1 MNLIESNAGT
11 STTVNADLSASA
23 AVQPRTTVL
32 FSADN
37 HPEDNASPLIYV
49 DALAQVITAF
59 GLSGTRQCVV
69 YAVYRSTDGDLVET
83 PLIINGTPLVL
94 TATCNRVW
102 LITEGVYRIR
112 TVNVPRYSLTLLCT
126 PTTRPP
132 PAVSSTA
139 SNDATQPTTN
149 PARVLHARLS
159 DAFTYVNANTIVP
172 FPDEVHNLLGDTA
185 TFDAE
190 HKVFTPVTG
199 VWHVSAQCRVIGLS
213 GGTYFELSLMSGSN
227 TIAADRFTW
236 TAENPCTAIS
246 MLVDTIVSA
255 AQTTNKALHVQF
267 STDADTSTAFFYPN
281 GSKVIA
287 RRLGDS

>member
-1 MNLIESNAGT
+1 MNLIESNIGT

-32 FSADN
+32 FSASN
-37 HPEDNASPLIYV
+37 HPEDNTSPLIYV

-69 YAVYRSTDGDLVET
+69 YAVYRSTDGDIVET
-83 PLIINGTPLVL
+83 PLVINGAPLVL

-102 LITEGVYRIR
+102 LTTEGVYRIR
-112 TVNVPRYSLTLLCT
+112 TVDVPRYSLTLLCT

-132 PAVSSTA
+132 PAVNTAVSSEVL
-139 SNDATQPTTN
+139 QPTTN
-149 PARVLHARLS
+149 VARVLHARLS
-159 DAFTYVNANTIVP
+159 DTFTYANANTIVP
-172 FPDEVHNLLGDTA
+172 FPDEVHNSLGDTA
-185 TFDAE
+185 MFDAE

-213 GGTYFELSLMSGSN
+213 GGTYFELALMSGGN
-227 TIAADRFTW
+227 TIAGDRFTW
-236 TAENPCTAIS
+236 TTENPCTAIS
-246 MLVDTIVSA
+246 MLVDTIVA
-255 AQTTNKALHVQF
+255 ATQTTNKALHVQF
-267 STDADTSTAFFYPN
+267 NTDADMSTAFFYPT

-287 RRLGDS
+287 KRLGGV